1 MKKNI
6 FDQYVSEVCKTYDID
21 IKELFAKTKQNDI
34 TEARQMLYYLCH
46 NRRIKNVEIARYV
59 NEYGLSVSAP
69 NVSYSINKMLDIV
82 RGDEDYGHVINKI
95 NSCVTP

>member
-6 FDQYVSEVCKTYDID
+6 FDQYVNEVCKTYGLTSE
-21 IKELFAKTKQNDI
+21 ELFAKTKQNDI

-59 NEYGLSVSAP
+59 NEYGLDVSAP
-69 NVSYSINKMLDIV
+69 NVRYSINKMLDVV
-82 RGDEDYGHVINKI
+82 REDEDYGYVINKI